1 MVITSPLQD
10 IKATIS
16 CSEWLCIVGGSSTG
30 EQRKSTAEEL
40 LDKEIPLKF
49 VEPGGNSDGLKGSD
63 IDPCLLFHYGIP
75 SGCNMLAYDPIQKI
89 LACSFVSITLKDG
102 RIKLSGKDNT
112 QALLESVNAIPS
124 KFLQFVENQ
133 GILVNVNSKNHI
145 EASLIHYAYN
155 L

>member
-89 LACSFVSITLKDG
+89 LAVSSK
-102 RIKLSGKDNT
+102 IKLSGKDNT